1 MIFRRIIIAI
11 KKVNADNQPVKIL
24 SNFLGFGLIGFSIYI
39 LISLISYNAADSAYF
54 YQTNDP
60 NVLNL
65 GGPAGAVISD
75 VLLSTIGLGSYLLL
89 LFISLW
95 SLESLAPKIFNLSSP
110 KFLFRV
116 IGGLLSLICFTALCE
131 FYIAGQSFPQ
141 GSSGGFLGK
150 SIFSNLVLIF
160 GLIGSLLFL
169 LIFLIPSVT
178 LGLNISWSLLFTYAG
193 KLILKMSS
201 LTRSLLENVFK
212 FLEKLISSSFAGI
225 KNLIGNIKD
234 IQKNK
239 QIESSKSKP
248 VKAPTKKS
256 PEIKAVPK
264 TQSVINLK
272 SDKSEDKVDLS
283 ESDMGKDE
291 EPVTKMPSTELL
303 DRALDDGDSL
313 SKEDLESLSE
323 LLEIKLDEFGIEAEV
338 VSVLP
343 GPVVTRFE
351 IQPAPGTKANK
362 ITNIAQD
369 IARSLAVSSVRVVE
383 VIEGKSVV
391 GIEIPNTN
399 RKMVRLK
406 EILASAAFEN
416 SKSHLSLALGK
427 DIAGKAVVVNL
438 EKMPHLLVAGTTGSG
453 KSVGINAMLLSLLF
467 KSDPED
473 VRLILIDP
481 KMLELSV
488 YDGIPHLLTPV
499 ITDMSDAA
507 NGLRWCVA
515 EMDRR
520 YKLMSAMGVRNLAS
534 FNSTIKDASEKG
546 SIFSNLVLIFGLI
559 GSLLFLLIFLIPSVT
574 LGLNISWSL
583 LFTYAGKL
591 ILKMSSLT
599 RSLLENVFKFLEKLI
614 SSSFAGIKN
623 LIGNIKDIQKNKQI
637 ESSKSKP
644 VKAPTKKSPEIK
656 AVPKTQSVINLKSDK
671 SEDKV
676 DLSESDMGKDEEPV
690 TKMPSTELLDRAL
703 DDGDSLSKEDL
714 ESLSELLEIKLD
726 EFGIEAEVV
735 SVLPG
740 PVVTRFEIQPA
751 PGTKANKI
759 TNIAQDIA
767 RSLAVSSVRVVEVIE
782 GKSVVGIE
790 IPNTNR
796 KMVRLKEIL
805 ASAAFENSKSHL
817 SLALGKDI
825 AGKAVVVNLEKMP
838 HLLVAGTTGSGKSVG
853 INAMLLSLLFKS
865 DPEDVRLILID
876 PKMLEL
882 SVYDGIPHLLTPVIT
897 DMSDAANGLR
907 WCVAEMDRRYKLM
920 SAMGVRNLASFNSTI
935 KDASEKGESIQ
946 NPLKEDVEDYLEEL
960 PSIVVV
966 VDEFADMMMLVGKK
980 VEHLIARIAQKA
992 RAAGIHL
999 ILATQRPS
1007 VDVITGLIKANIPTR
1022 ISFQVST
1029 KIDSRTVL
1037 DQGGAEQ
1044 LLGYGDMLYLPA
1056 GQGVPARVHG
1066 AFVGDD
1072 EVHRVVDD
1080 WKKRG
1085 TPDFIDEITSDLQDT
1100 GPIPGWSNAS
1110 GSSGEEDDELYD
1122 EAVNFVIES
1131 RRASISAVQ
1140 RKLRIGYNRAAR
1152 IIESMEAA
1160 GLVSEMSSNGSREVL
1175 VPKRN

>member
-11 KKVNADNQPVKIL
+11 KKVNTDNQPVKIL

-39 LISLISYNAADSAYF
+39 LISLISYSALDSAYF

-60 NVLNL
+60 NVMNL
-65 GGPAGAVISD
+65 GGPLGAVVSD
-75 VLLSTIGLGSYLLL
+75 ILLSTIGLGSYLLL

-95 SLESLAPKIFNLSSP
+95 SLESLAPKILNLSSP

-116 IGGLLSLICFTALCE
+116 LGGLISLICFTALCE
-131 FYIAGQSFPQ
+131 FYIAGESFPQ
-141 GSSGGFLGK
+141 ASSGGFVGK
-150 SIFSNLVLIF
+150 FIFSNLVLIF
-160 GLIGSLLFL
+160 GLIGTILFL
-169 LIFLIPSVT
+169 IIFLIPSIT
-178 LGLNISWSLLFTYAG
+178 LGLNISWPLLFTFAG
-193 KLILKMSS
+193 KLILALSS
-201 LTRSLLENVFK
+201 WAKLMLKNIFK
-212 FLEKLISSSFAGI
+212 FLEIFFLSAFELFKRLIL
-225 KNLIGNIKD
+225 NLKK

-239 QIESSKSKP
+239 QTEPLKAKP
-248 VKAPTKKS
+248 VKDVPKKS
-256 PEIKAVPK
+256 PEIKVVPK

-272 SDKSEDKVDLS
+272 NDKPEEKVDS
-283 ESDMGKDE
+283 FKSDMVEDD

-303 DRALDDGDSL
+303 DRALDDGESL

-406 EILASAAFEN
+406 EILASSAFEN

-427 DIAGKAVVVNL
+427 DIAGNAVVVNL

-520 YKLMSAMGVRNLAS
+520 YKLMSAMGVRNLSS
-534 FNSTIKDASEKG
+534 FNSAIKEASEKG
-546 SIFSNLVLIFGLI
+546 
-559 GSLLFLLIFLIPSVT
+559 
-574 LGLNISWSL
+574 
-583 LFTYAGKL
+583 
-591 ILKMSSLT
+591 
-599 RSLLENVFKFLEKLI
+599 
-614 SSSFAGIKN
+614 
-623 LIGNIKDIQKNKQI
+623 
-637 ESSKSKP
+637 
-644 VKAPTKKSPEIK
+644 
-656 AVPKTQSVINLKSDK
+656 QSV
-671 SEDKV
+671 
-676 DLSESDMGKDEEPV
+676 
-690 TKMPSTELLDRAL
+690 
-703 DDGDSLSKEDL
+703 
-714 ESLSELLEIKLD
+714 
-726 EFGIEAEVV
+726 
-735 SVLPG
+735 
-740 PVVTRFEIQPA
+740 
-751 PGTKANKI
+751 
-759 TNIAQDIA
+759 
-767 RSLAVSSVRVVEVIE
+767 
-782 GKSVVGIE
+782 
-790 IPNTNR
+790 
-796 KMVRLKEIL
+796 
-805 ASAAFENSKSHL
+805 
-817 SLALGKDI
+817 
-825 AGKAVVVNLEKMP
+825 
-838 HLLVAGTTGSGKSVG
+838 
-853 INAMLLSLLFKS
+853 
-865 DPEDVRLILID
+865 
-876 PKMLEL
+876 
-882 SVYDGIPHLLTPVIT
+882 
-897 DMSDAANGLR
+897 
-907 WCVAEMDRRYKLM
+907 
-920 SAMGVRNLASFNSTI
+920 
-935 KDASEKGESIQ
+935 Q
-946 NPLKEDVEDYLEEL
+946 NPLKEDEEDFLEEL

-1044 LLGYGDMLYLPA
+1044 LLGFGDMLYLPA

-1085 TPDFIDEITSDLQDT
+1085 TPDFVDEITSDLQDT

-1110 GSSGEEDDELYD
+1110 GSGEEDDELYD

-1152 IIESMEAA
+1152 LIESMESA

>member
-11 KKVNADNQPVKIL
+11 KKVNTDNQPVKIL

-39 LISLISYNAADSAYF
+39 LISLISYNSTDSAYF

-60 NVLNL
+60 NVINL
-65 GGPAGAVISD
+65 GGPLGAVVSD
-75 VLLSTIGLGSYLLL
+75 ILLSTIGLGSYLLL

-110 KFLFRV
+110 KFLFRFV
-116 IGGLLSLICFTALCE
+116 GGLLSLICFIALCE

-141 GSSGGFLGK
+141 GSSGGFIGK
-150 SIFSNLVLIF
+150 FIFSNLVLVF
-160 GLIGSLLFL
+160 GLIGTLLFL
-169 LIFLIPSVT
+169 IIFLIPSVT
-178 LGLNISWSLLFTYAG
+178 LGLNISWPLLFTYAG
-193 KLILKMSS
+193 KLILKIFS
-201 LTRSLLENVFK
+201 LVKLMLESVFK
-212 FLEKLISSSFAGI
+212 FLEKLFLSAFEFLGSLIEKI
-225 KNLIGNIKD
+225 KN
-234 IQKNK
+234 IQNQKK
-239 QIESSKSKP
+239 TELPKAKP
-248 VKAPTKKS
+248 TIAAPRKS
-256 PEIKAVPK
+256 PEVKAVPK

-272 SDKSEDKVDLS
+272 NDKPEEKVDLS
-283 ESDMGKDE
+283 KSDIGEEK

-303 DRALDDGDSL
+303 DRALDDGESL

-406 EILASAAFEN
+406 EILASSAFEN

-534 FNSTIKDASEKG
+534 FNSAIKEASE
-546 SIFSNLVLIFGLI
+546 
-559 GSLLFLLIFLIPSVT
+559 
-574 LGLNISWSL
+574 
-583 LFTYAGKL
+583 
-591 ILKMSSLT
+591 
-599 RSLLENVFKFLEKLI
+599 R
-614 SSSFAGIKN
+614 
-623 LIGNIKDIQKNKQI
+623 
-637 ESSKSKP
+637 
-644 VKAPTKKSPEIK
+644 
-656 AVPKTQSVINLKSDK
+656 
-671 SEDKV
+671 
-676 DLSESDMGKDEEPV
+676 
-690 TKMPSTELLDRAL
+690 
-703 DDGDSLSKEDL
+703 
-714 ESLSELLEIKLD
+714 
-726 EFGIEAEVV
+726 
-735 SVLPG
+735 
-740 PVVTRFEIQPA
+740 
-751 PGTKANKI
+751 
-759 TNIAQDIA
+759 
-767 RSLAVSSVRVVEVIE
+767 
-782 GKSVVGIE
+782 
-790 IPNTNR
+790 
-796 KMVRLKEIL
+796 
-805 ASAAFENSKSHL
+805 
-817 SLALGKDI
+817 
-825 AGKAVVVNLEKMP
+825 
-838 HLLVAGTTGSGKSVG
+838 
-853 INAMLLSLLFKS
+853 
-865 DPEDVRLILID
+865 
-876 PKMLEL
+876 
-882 SVYDGIPHLLTPVIT
+882 
-897 DMSDAANGLR
+897 
-907 WCVAEMDRRYKLM
+907 
-920 SAMGVRNLASFNSTI
+920 
-935 KDASEKGESIQ
+935 GESIQ
-946 NPLKEDVEDYLEEL
+946 NPLKEDEEDFLEEL

-1085 TPDFIDEITSDLQDT
+1085 TPDFVDEITSDLQDT

-1152 IIESMEAA
+1152 LIESMEAA

>member
-1 MIFRRIIIAI
+1 MVFRRIIIAI
-11 KKVNADNQPVKIL
+11 KKVNTDNQPVKIL

-60 NVLNL
+60 NVMNL
-65 GGPAGAVISD
+65 GGPLGAVVSD
-75 VLLSTIGLGSYLLL
+75 ILLSTIGLGSYLLL

-110 KFLFRV
+110 KFLFRI

-141 GSSGGFLGK
+141 GSSGGFIGK
-150 SIFSNLVLIF
+150 FIFSNLVLIF

-169 LIFLIPSVT
+169 LIFLIPSAT
-178 LGLNISWSLLFTYAG
+178 LGLNISWPLLFTYAG
-193 KLILKMSS
+193 KLILKIS
-201 LTRSLLENVFK
+201 LLVRLLLENIFK
-212 FLEKLISSSFAGI
+212 FLEKLISAIFQGL
-225 KNLIGNIKD
+225 KTLIENIKD

-239 QIESSKSKP
+239 QIESSKTKP
-248 VKAPTKKS
+248 LKAATKKP

-272 SDKSEDKVDLS
+272 NDKPEDKVDLFK
-283 ESDMGKDE
+283 SDMGEDK

-303 DRALDDGDSL
+303 DRALDDGESL

-406 EILASAAFEN
+406 EILASSAFED

-534 FNSTIKDASEKG
+534 FNSAIKEASE
-546 SIFSNLVLIFGLI
+546 N
-559 GSLLFLLIFLIPSVT
+559 
-574 LGLNISWSL
+574 
-583 LFTYAGKL
+583 
-591 ILKMSSLT
+591 
-599 RSLLENVFKFLEKLI
+599 
-614 SSSFAGIKN
+614 
-623 LIGNIKDIQKNKQI
+623 
-637 ESSKSKP
+637 
-644 VKAPTKKSPEIK
+644 
-656 AVPKTQSVINLKSDK
+656 
-671 SEDKV
+671 
-676 DLSESDMGKDEEPV
+676 
-690 TKMPSTELLDRAL
+690 
-703 DDGDSLSKEDL
+703 
-714 ESLSELLEIKLD
+714 
-726 EFGIEAEVV
+726 
-735 SVLPG
+735 
-740 PVVTRFEIQPA
+740 
-751 PGTKANKI
+751 
-759 TNIAQDIA
+759 
-767 RSLAVSSVRVVEVIE
+767 
-782 GKSVVGIE
+782 
-790 IPNTNR
+790 
-796 KMVRLKEIL
+796 
-805 ASAAFENSKSHL
+805 
-817 SLALGKDI
+817 
-825 AGKAVVVNLEKMP
+825 
-838 HLLVAGTTGSGKSVG
+838 
-853 INAMLLSLLFKS
+853 
-865 DPEDVRLILID
+865 
-876 PKMLEL
+876 
-882 SVYDGIPHLLTPVIT
+882 
-897 DMSDAANGLR
+897 
-907 WCVAEMDRRYKLM
+907 
-920 SAMGVRNLASFNSTI
+920 
-935 KDASEKGESIQ
+935 GESIQ
-946 NPLKEDVEDYLEEL
+946 NPLKEDEEDFLKEL

-1085 TPDFIDEITSDLQDT
+1085 TPDFVDEITSDLQDT

-1152 IIESMEAA
+1152 LIESMEAA